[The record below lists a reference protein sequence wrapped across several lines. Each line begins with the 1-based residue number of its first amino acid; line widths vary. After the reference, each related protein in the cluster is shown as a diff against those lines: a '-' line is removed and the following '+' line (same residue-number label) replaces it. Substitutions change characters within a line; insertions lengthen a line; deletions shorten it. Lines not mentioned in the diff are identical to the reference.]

1 MMEALNQCNIFILIC
16 HLLFGLNLL
25 VFIKTCIFILLL
37 KTQVCFFFPH
47 LKTNS
52 WKQEP
57 LSLFHSLPLSLPLSP
72 FLLSLSL
79 FLHVFHREID
89 FPSERHWQL
98 DEVVSLD
105 HHLLPALQRFNHIL
119 NPWYLYQSG
128 HITITTRI
136 HSPVASRLRR
146 GKVKIFLMLKSIQ
159 VYWCFTPGEDPGC
172 DRTRELSQDKPWP
185 IRSGWSLRKSKW
197 LMEEKLSQRIDTKW
211 KVCRKPNT
219 PDHPESSVL
228 TVKHGGG
235 SITLSVG
242 LRLLTQQASLINPLF
257 PRSLSFTRM
266 VLFRFTHSVQG
277 IHLDTNILNMLSS
290 VSTVASVLF
299 FLFIFVSATFLN
311 HYWILINW
319 F

>member
-1 MMEALNQCNIFILIC
+1 MEALNQCNIFILMSVIIS
-16 HLLFGLNLL
+16 LDWISSSLSRPASLS
-25 VFIKTCIFILLL
+25 
-37 KTQVCFFFPH
+37 FFWRPRSVSF
-47 LKTNS
+47 S
-52 WKQEP
+52 RIWKQAAENKNLSLSSLSFP
-57 LSLFHSLPLSLPLSP
+57 LSLFLSLPLSP
-72 FLLSLSL
+72 FLLLSLSL

-136 HSPVASRLRR
+136 HSPVASRLRQ

-172 DRTRELSQDKPWP
+172 DRTQELSQDKPWP
-185 IRSGWSLRKSKW
+185 IRSRWSLRKSKW
-197 LMEEKLSQRIDTKW
+197 LTEEKLSQRIDTKW

-235 SITLSVG
+235 STTLSVR

-266 VLFRFTHSVQG
+266 VSFRFTHSVQG
-277 IHLDTNILNMLSS
+277 IHLDTNILNTLSS
-290 VSTVASVLF
+290 VSTVACCFSCS
-299 FLFIFVSATFLN
+299 FLFQPHFWTIIES
-311 HYWILINW
+311 
-319 F
+319 